1 MPNVRDQLPF
11 VICSAGGAGSQVK
24 HSSLDNS
31 MPRWKDGKI
40 VVAEGRDGH
49 CVLIVEYK
57 VGPPKSFKLF
67 NNVKSKTYTQTNPSR
82 LVIALRDGSMVHI
95 NHAPTV
101 ALSKL
106 SEVID
111 NVSKQAKPGRQLYGQ
126 NCQNQMISPPSR
138 SPQAKTVR
146 MSPRNDT
153 TTPKRVQRRDSGDS
167 PRVGTKTS
175 TPRRPNPFSPRL
187 SRKRRAPDDD
197 TTIESDGSDEENLGA
212 SMLFS
217 DQVDKENQPTCEK
230 QSVLQMRKK
239 GGGSIFMECFE
250 EKHRQRDEQ
259 KRKGPNP
266 AMSVSVNFYNRSKQ
280 MAGYGASD
288 IMSM

>member
-11 VICSAGGAGSQVK
+11 VMCSAGGAGSQVK

-31 MPRWKDGKI
+31 MPRWKDGRL

-67 NNVKSKTYTQTNPSR
+67 NNVKSKTHTQTNPSR

-111 NVSKQAKPGRQLYGQ
+111 NVSKQVIDKVGLLAPGCHPLVPRDDSVALGK
-126 NCQNQMISPPSR
+126 
-138 SPQAKTVR
+138 KT
-146 MSPRNDT
+146 NALNG
-153 TTPKRVQRRDSGDS
+153 RV
-167 PRVGTKTS
+167 VA
-175 TPRRPNPFSPRL
+175 L
-187 SRKRRAPDDD
+187 S
-197 TTIESDGSDEENLGA
+197 
-212 SMLFS
+212 
-217 DQVDKENQPTCEK
+217 
-230 QSVLQMRKK
+230 
-239 GGGSIFMECFE
+239 
-250 EKHRQRDEQ
+250 
-259 KRKGPNP
+259 
-266 AMSVSVNFYNRSKQ
+266 
-280 MAGYGASD
+280 
-288 IMSM
+288 